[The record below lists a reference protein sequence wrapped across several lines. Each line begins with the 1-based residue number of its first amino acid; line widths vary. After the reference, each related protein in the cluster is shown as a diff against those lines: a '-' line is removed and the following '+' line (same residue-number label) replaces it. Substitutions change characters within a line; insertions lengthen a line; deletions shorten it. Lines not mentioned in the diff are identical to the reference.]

1 MKMKWYISTL
11 IIALT
16 SFGIYQNKIS
26 SPNQEILVQFG
37 SDAVSIEQT
46 QTAIASIKEQLQAF
60 GVDII
65 KVNQGENGTLK
76 ISYYSSNDVES
87 IKKMLSVE
95 NHLMLDYAEV
105 AHHKSKFPSDKKS
118 KTYNLDIY
126 ELHQSND
133 GSQGAAGTSTVIVK
147 QDYDRFFNPTIV
159 LPCAIIDASKTNRLV
174 KEAYKVNYAISI
186 AIDTTFRTIPE
197 VRAGPHTIG
206 NV

>member
-16 SFGIYQNKIS
+16 AFGIYQNKIS

-46 QTAIASIKEQLQAF
+46 QTAIANIKQQLQAF
-60 GVDII
+60 GVEVIQV
-65 KVNQGENGTLK
+65 KQSENGKLK
-76 ISYYSSNDVES
+76 IAYYSSNDVES
-87 IKKMLSVE
+87 IRKMLSE
-95 NHLMLDYAEV
+95 DHHLLLDYTNVE
-105 AHHKSKFPSDKKS
+105 HHTGKFPSDKKS

-133 GSQGAAGTSTVIVK
+133 GSQGASGTSVLIVK
-147 QDYDRFFNPTIV
+147 QDYDRFFNPNVV
-159 LPCAIIDASKTNRLV
+159 LPCAIIDAGKTNRFV
-174 KEAYKVNYAISI
+174 KEAYKVNNAIAI
-186 AIDTTFRTIPE
+186 AIDRTSRTIPE
-197 VRAGPHTIG
+197 VRAGPHILG